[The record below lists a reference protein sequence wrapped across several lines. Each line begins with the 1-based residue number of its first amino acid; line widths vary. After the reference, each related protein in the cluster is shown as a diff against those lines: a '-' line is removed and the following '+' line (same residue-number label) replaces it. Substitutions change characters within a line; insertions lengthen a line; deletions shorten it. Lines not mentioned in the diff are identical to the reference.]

1 MNKKKSIALLVVI
14 SVVLVVLAVLTFAQ
28 FRLPWNDTR
37 IYRSF
42 LGAIELDSDLEE
54 GVAYELTL
62 KEDISVE
69 DTDIEPD
76 EVVLTLERRLE
87 ALGYSGAQV
96 TAYRADE
103 TENWS
108 FRVEMRSS
116 GTAAND
122 IAVAARY
129 GELEF
134 TDGNGTYLFGS
145 EMVAG
150 ARYISQT
157 VQATTSYYVELRFT
171 DEGIAALRE
180 AIAAGSTDSEGNA
193 TDFTLTITLGD
204 SQLFSAPLTEE
215 ALLQNSLL
223 ISGENGGSLTETT
236 AQQLA
241 LQLNSGGLAYE
252 YEVSDPMT
260 VSPALGENAAALV
273 FWACLAA
280 FIVIVILAVS
290 VYGGAGLISSVSAFL
305 FVMLEIVMLIVVPG
319 ITLNM
324 AGVVGILAAL
334 VLTADSMAIIMHRMR
349 EEFKNGKTVKAAVK
363 AAYRRSML
371 TITEID
377 AVLAVFSLVMFF
389 LCGGYAN
396 CFAITFGIGVVISA
410 LVTMFFSQLLTYM
423 ALPLFK
429 DKSEK
434 FLKLRRAE

>member
-87 ALGYSGAQV
+87 ALGYRGAQV

-116 GTAAND
+116 GTAADD

-157 VQATTSYYVELRFT
+157 VQAITRYFVELRFT
-171 DEGIAALRE
+171 NEGITALRE
-180 AIAAGSTDSEGNA
+180 AIAAGSTDSESDSG
-193 TDFTLTITLGD
+193 FTLTIMLGD
-204 SQLFSAPLTEE
+204 TQLFSASLTEE
-215 ALLQNSLL
+215 ALSQNSLL
-223 ISGENGGSLTETT
+223 ISGEDGESLTETT

>member
-87 ALGYSGAQV
+87 ALGYRGAQV

-116 GTAAND
+116 GTAADD

-171 DEGIAALRE
+171 NEGITALRE

-204 SQLFSAPLTEE
+204 TQLFSSTLTEDY
-215 ALLQNSLL
+215 LSGNSLL
-223 ISGENGGSLTETT
+223 ITASDETT

-241 LQLNSGGLAYE
+241 LQIDSGGLAYE

>member
-87 ALGYSGAQV
+87 ALGYRGAQV

-116 GTAAND
+116 DTAADD

-171 DEGIAALRE
+171 NEGITALRE

-204 SQLFSAPLTEE
+204 TQLFSSTLTEDY
-215 ALLQNSLL
+215 LSGNSLL
-223 ISGENGGSLTETT
+223 ITASDETT

-241 LQLNSGGLAYE
+241 LQIDSGGLAYE

>member
-116 GTAAND
+116 DTAAND

-171 DEGIAALRE
+171 NEGITALRE

-204 SQLFSAPLTEE
+204 TQLFSSTLTEDY
-215 ALLQNSLL
+215 LSGNSLL
-223 ISGENGGSLTETT
+223 ITASDETT

-241 LQLNSGGLAYE
+241 LQIDSGGLAYE

>member
-87 ALGYSGAQV
+87 ALGYSGAEV

-116 GTAAND
+116 DTAAND

-134 TDGNGTYLFGS
+134 TDGNGTYLFGK
-145 EMVAG
+145 EMVAS

-171 DEGIAALRE
+171 NEGIAALRE
-180 AIAAGSTDSEGNA
+180 AIAAGSTDSEGNS
-193 TDFTLTITLGD
+193 TSFTLTITLGD
-204 SQLFSAPLTEE
+204 TQLFSSTLTEDY
-215 ALLQNSLL
+215 LSGNSLL
-223 ISGENGGSLTETT
+223 ITASDETT

-241 LQLNSGGLAYE
+241 LQIDSGGLAYE

-377 AVLAVFSLVMFF
+377 AVLAVFSLVMFL

>member
-28 FRLPWNDTR
+28 FRLPWNDTK
-37 IYRSF
+37 IYSSF

-87 ALGYSGAQV
+87 ALGYRGAQV

-116 GTAAND
+116 DTAADD

-171 DEGIAALRE
+171 NEGITALRE

-204 SQLFSAPLTEE
+204 TQLFSSTLTEDY
-215 ALLQNSLL
+215 LSGNSLL
-223 ISGENGGSLTETT
+223 ITASDETT

-241 LQLNSGGLAYE
+241 LQIDSGGLAYE

-324 AGVVGILAAL
+324 AGVAGILAAL

>member
-42 LGAIELDSDLEE
+42 LGAIKLDSDLEE

-87 ALGYSGAQV
+87 ALGYRGAQV

-116 GTAAND
+116 NTAADD

-157 VQATTSYYVELRFT
+157 VQATTSYFVELRFT

-204 SQLFSAPLTEE
+204 TQLFSSTLTEDY
-215 ALLQNSLL
+215 LSGNSLL
-223 ISGENGGSLTETT
+223 ITASDETT

-241 LQLNSGGLAYE
+241 LQIDSGGLAYE

-305 FVMLEIVMLIVVPG
+305 FVMMEIVMLIVVPG

-349 EEFKNGKTVKAAVK
+349 EEFKNGKTVKASVK

>member
-87 ALGYSGAQV
+87 ALGYRGAEV

-116 GTAAND
+116 DTAADD

-171 DEGIAALRE
+171 NEGITALRE

-204 SQLFSAPLTEE
+204 TQLFSSTLTEDY
-215 ALLQNSLL
+215 LSGNSLL
-223 ISGENGGSLTETT
+223 ITASDETT

-241 LQLNSGGLAYE
+241 LQIDSGGLAYE

>member
-87 ALGYSGAQV
+87 ALGYRGAQV

-116 GTAAND
+116 DTAAND

-171 DEGIAALRE
+171 NEGITALRE

-204 SQLFSAPLTEE
+204 TQLFSSTLTEDY
-215 ALLQNSLL
+215 LSGNSLL
-223 ISGENGGSLTETT
+223 ITASDETT

-241 LQLNSGGLAYE
+241 LQIDSGGLAYE

-410 LVTMFFSQLLTYM
+410 LVTMFFSQLLAYM

>member
-87 ALGYSGAQV
+87 ALGYRGAQV

-116 GTAAND
+116 NTAADD

-171 DEGIAALRE
+171 NEGITALRE

-204 SQLFSAPLTEE
+204 TQLFSSTLTEDY
-215 ALLQNSLL
+215 LSGNSLL
-223 ISGENGGSLTETT
+223 ITASDETT

-241 LQLNSGGLAYE
+241 LQIDSGGLAYE

>member
-87 ALGYSGAQV
+87 ALGYRGAQV

-116 GTAAND
+116 NTAAND

-171 DEGIAALRE
+171 NEGITALRE

-204 SQLFSAPLTEE
+204 TQLFSSTLTEDY
-215 ALLQNSLL
+215 LSGNSLL
-223 ISGENGGSLTETT
+223 ITASDETT

-241 LQLNSGGLAYE
+241 LQIDSGGLAYE

-324 AGVVGILAAL
+324 AGVAGILAAL

-410 LVTMFFSQLLTYM
+410 LVTMFFSQLLAYM

>member
-87 ALGYSGAQV
+87 ALGYRGAQV

-116 GTAAND
+116 DTAAND

-171 DEGIAALRE
+171 NEGITALRE

-204 SQLFSAPLTEE
+204 TQLFSSTLTEDY
-215 ALLQNSLL
+215 LSGNSLL
-223 ISGENGGSLTETT
+223 ITASDETT

-241 LQLNSGGLAYE
+241 LQIDSGGLAYE

-324 AGVVGILAAL
+324 AGVAGILAAL

>member
-87 ALGYSGAQV
+87 ALGYRGAQV

-116 GTAAND
+116 NTAADD

-171 DEGIAALRE
+171 NEGITALRE

-193 TDFTLTITLGD
+193 ADRLEVRQEMVGGEKERNLKQKAD
-204 SQLFSAPLTEE
+204 ARTE
-215 ALLQNSLL
+215 
-223 ISGENGGSLTETT
+223 GEHR
-236 AQQLA
+236 
-241 LQLNSGGLAYE
+241 
-252 YEVSDPMT
+252 
-260 VSPALGENAAALV
+260 
-273 FWACLAA
+273 
-280 FIVIVILAVS
+280 AVS
-290 VYGGAGLISSVSAFL
+290 GLPA
-305 FVMLEIVMLIVVPG
+305 
-319 ITLNM
+319 
-324 AGVVGILAAL
+324 
-334 VLTADSMAIIMHRMR
+334 H
-349 EEFKNGKTVKAAVK
+349 
-363 AAYRRSML
+363 
-371 TITEID
+371 
-377 AVLAVFSLVMFF
+377 
-389 LCGGYAN
+389 
-396 CFAITFGIGVVISA
+396 
-410 LVTMFFSQLLTYM
+410 
-423 ALPLFK
+423 
-429 DKSEK
+429 
-434 FLKLRRAE
+434 RRAYKSGRKRYLPPSC

>member
-14 SVVLVVLAVLTFAQ
+14 SVALVVLAVLTFAQ

-87 ALGYSGAQV
+87 ALGYRGAQV

-116 GTAAND
+116 GTAADD

-171 DEGIAALRE
+171 NEGITALRE
-180 AIAAGSTDSEGNA
+180 AIAAGSTDSEGNS
-193 TDFTLTITLGD
+193 TSFTLTITLGD
-204 SQLFSAPLTEE
+204 TQLFSSTLTEDY
-215 ALLQNSLL
+215 LSGNSLL
-223 ISGENGGSLTETT
+223 ITASDETT

-241 LQLNSGGLAYE
+241 LQIDSGGLAYE

>member
-28 FRLPWNDTR
+28 FRLPWNDTK
-37 IYRSF
+37 IYSSF

-87 ALGYSGAQV
+87 ALGYRGAQV

-116 GTAAND
+116 DTAAND

-171 DEGIAALRE
+171 NEGITALRE

-204 SQLFSAPLTEE
+204 TQLFSSTLTEDY
-215 ALLQNSLL
+215 LSGNSLL
-223 ISGENGGSLTETT
+223 ITASDETT

-241 LQLNSGGLAYE
+241 LQIDSGGLAYE

>member
-87 ALGYSGAQV
+87 ALGYRGAQV

-116 GTAAND
+116 NTAADD

-171 DEGIAALRE
+171 NEGITALRE

-204 SQLFSAPLTEE
+204 TQLFSSTLTEDY
-215 ALLQNSLL
+215 LSGNSLL
-223 ISGENGGSLTETT
+223 ITASDETT

-241 LQLNSGGLAYE
+241 LQIDSGGLAYE

-260 VSPALGENAAALV
+260 ISPALGENAAALV

-305 FVMLEIVMLIVVPG
+305 FVMMEIVMLIVVPG

-324 AGVVGILAAL
+324 AGVAGILAAL

-410 LVTMFFSQLLTYM
+410 LVTMFFSQLLAYM

>member
-28 FRLPWNDTR
+28 FRLPWNDTK
-37 IYRSF
+37 IYSSF

-87 ALGYSGAQV
+87 ALGYRGAQV

-116 GTAAND
+116 GTAADD

-171 DEGIAALRE
+171 NEGIAALRE
-180 AIAAGSTDSEGNA
+180 AIAAGSTDSEGNS
-193 TDFTLTITLGD
+193 TSFTLTITLGD
-204 SQLFSAPLTEE
+204 TQLFSSTLTEE
-215 ALLQNSLL
+215 YLSGNSLL
-223 ISGENGGSLTETT
+223 ITASDETT

-241 LQLNSGGLAYE
+241 LQIDSGGLAYE

>member
-87 ALGYSGAQV
+87 ALGYRGAQV

-116 GTAAND
+116 NTAADD

-171 DEGIAALRE
+171 NEGITALRE

-204 SQLFSAPLTEE
+204 TQLFSSTLTEDY
-215 ALLQNSLL
+215 LSGNSLL
-223 ISGENGGSLTETT
+223 ITASDETT

-241 LQLNSGGLAYE
+241 LQIDSGGLAYE

-349 EEFKNGKTVKAAVK
+349 EEFKNGKTVKASVK

>member
-87 ALGYSGAQV
+87 ALGYRGAQV

-116 GTAAND
+116 NTAADD

-171 DEGIAALRE
+171 NEGITALRE

-204 SQLFSAPLTEE
+204 TQLFSSTLTEDY
-215 ALLQNSLL
+215 LSGNSLL
-223 ISGENGGSLTETT
+223 ITASDETT

-241 LQLNSGGLAYE
+241 LQIDSGGLAYE

-324 AGVVGILAAL
+324 AGVAGILAAL

>member
-1 MNKKKSIALLVVI
+1 MTKKKSIALRVVI
-14 SVVLVVLAVLTFAQ
+14 SVALVVLAVLTFAQ

-87 ALGYSGAQV
+87 ALGYRGAQV

-116 GTAAND
+116 DTAAND

-157 VQATTSYYVELRFT
+157 VQATTSYFVELRFT
-171 DEGIAALRE
+171 NEGITALRE

-204 SQLFSAPLTEE
+204 TQLFSSTLTEDY
-215 ALLQNSLL
+215 LSGNSLL
-223 ISGENGGSLTETT
+223 ITASDETT

-241 LQLNSGGLAYE
+241 LQIDSGGLAYE

>member
-76 EVVLTLERRLE
+76 EVVLTLERRME
-87 ALGYSGAQV
+87 ALGYRGAEV

-116 GTAAND
+116 NTAADD

-171 DEGIAALRE
+171 NEGITALRE

-204 SQLFSAPLTEE
+204 TQLFSSTLTEDY
-215 ALLQNSLL
+215 LSGNSLL
-223 ISGENGGSLTETT
+223 ITASDETT

-241 LQLNSGGLAYE
+241 LQIDSGGLAYE

-324 AGVVGILAAL
+324 AGVAGILAAL

>member
-87 ALGYSGAQV
+87 ALGYRGAQV

-116 GTAAND
+116 GTAADD

-157 VQATTSYYVELRFT
+157 VQATTSYFVELRFT
-171 DEGIAALRE
+171 NEGIAALRE

-204 SQLFSAPLTEE
+204 TQLFSSTLTEDY
-215 ALLQNSLL
+215 LSGNSLL
-223 ISGENGGSLTETT
+223 ITASDETT

-241 LQLNSGGLAYE
+241 LQIDSGGLAYE